1 MRGSLPVWSRN
12 VRNNELMRYPN
23 EIEHLTQEIQQDE
36 SRYVASRLIENRII
50 ETVAEGEFASA
61 IQRTRQLANQRAL
74 AERIRKNKIML
85 AWAQE

>member
-1 MRGSLPVWSRN
+1 
-12 VRNNELMRYPN
+12 MRYPN